1 LDQDV
6 VTGPAVEDVRPRP
19 AVQHVVAGAAG
30 GMNLRPPPRAK
41 DKSVRDHDGVVQRIV
56 GHP

>member
-6 VTGPAVEDVRPRP
+6 VAGTAVEDVQSRP
-19 AVQHVVAGAAG
+19 AVQQVVAGAAG

-41 DKSVRDHDGVVQRIV
+41 DKSVRDHDGVAERIADRL
-56 GHP
+56 

>member
-6 VTGPAVEDVRPRP
+6 VAGPSAEDVLPRP
-19 AVQHVVAGAAG
+19 AVQHLVAGAAG

-41 DKSVRDHDGVVQRIV
+41 DRAVRDHDGVVQRIAD
-56 GHP
+56 HP